1 MRVYF
6 KKQKVN
12 SNEQS
17 PAAVQN
23 QIFKSKYLKNSIRV
37 TSTFWIF
44 ARCFAIYLSINV
56 CLIEISNLIVFF
68 LENSIECLHSYNQF
82 CFLCVTLF

>member
-37 TSTFWIF
+37 TSTF
-44 ARCFAIYLSINV
+44 
-56 CLIEISNLIVFF
+56 
-68 LENSIECLHSYNQF
+68 
-82 CFLCVTLF
+82 